1 MKRLTAELNMAES
14 AQQAQDMDIHR
25 LANELQVL
33 STHANRHANENEPFL
48 NLFQE
53 IKQKYLQ
60 AKKRE
65 RVNEEREFQ
74 NRPKIQPN
82 VVDGPRFTGGGFN
95 LSKVAA

>member
-14 AQQAQDMDIHR
+14 AQQAQDMDIQR
-25 LANELQVL
+25 LANELQVP
-33 STHANRHANENEPFL
+33 STHTNHTNERNPFL
-48 NLFQE
+48 NPFQE

>member
-14 AQQAQDMDIHR
+14 AQQAQDMDIQR
-25 LANELQVL
+25 LANELQVR
-33 STHANRHANENEPFL
+33 STHANFMHPSL
-48 NLFQE
+48 TPTFQE

>member
-14 AQQAQDMDIHR
+14 AQQAQDMDIQR
-25 LANELQVL
+25 LANELQVPL
-33 STHANRHANENEPFL
+33 THTNHANWRNLFL
-48 NLFQE
+48 NTFQE

>member
-14 AQQAQDMDIHR
+14 AQQAQDMDIQR
-25 LANELQVL
+25 LANELQVP
-33 STHANRHANENEPFL
+33 STHTNHANERNPFL
-48 NLFQE
+48 NPFQE

>member
-14 AQQAQDMDIHR
+14 AQQAQDMDIQR

-33 STHANRHANENEPFL
+33 STHTNHANERNPFL
-48 NLFQE
+48 NTFQE